1 MLNMKVDNPY
11 AFRFIMEDEIYL
23 LDKDKGVRTIPST
36 ENIPIDEPPAITK
49 PILETPQISFNYLGD
64 NNKRFLVL
72 GNYATEEFIAAEHL
86 TALENILKRKELAIA
101 DVAIFNINT
110 YPDTDINQLTEYF
123 KPEKLLVLGASAL
136 PAGINKLMLNEPAQS
151 GSYTA
156 LYSFSFDEMMSS
168 NDNKKAFWEQMKKL

>member
-23 LDKDKGVRTIPST
+23 LDKDKGVKTIPST
-36 ENIPIDEPPAITK
+36 ENIPVEEAPAITK
-49 PILETPQISFNYLGD
+49 PIVETPQITFNYLGD

-72 GNYATEEFIAAEHL
+72 GNYATEEFIA
-86 TALENILKRKELAIA
+86 

-110 YPDTDINQLTEYF
+110 YPDTNINQLTEYF

>member
-23 LDKDKGVRTIPST
+23 LDKDKGVKAISST
-36 ENIPIDEPPAITK
+36 ENISVNEAPATAKSIV
-49 PILETPQISFNYLGD
+49 ETPQITFNYLGN

-72 GNYATEEFIAAEHL
+72 VNYAAEEFIASEHL

-101 DVAIFNINT
+101 DVAIFNTNT
-110 YPDTDINQLTEYF
+110 YPNTNINQLTEYF
-123 KPEKLLVLGASAL
+123 KPEKLLVLGADAL
-136 PAGINKLMLNEPAQS
+136 PAGINKLILNEPAQF

-156 LYSFSFDEMMSS
+156 LYSFSFDGMMSS
-168 NDNKKAFWEQMKKL
+168 NDNKKTFWEQMKKL

>member
-23 LDKDKGVRTIPST
+23 LDKDKGVKTIPST
-36 ENIPIDEPPAITK
+36 ENISVDEPPAIAK
-49 PILETPQISFNYLGD
+49 PIVETPQITFNYLGD

-72 GNYATEEFIAAEHL
+72 VNYAAEEFIAAEHL

-101 DVAIFNINT
+101 DVAILNINT
-110 YPDTDINQLTEYF
+110 YADTDINQLTEYF
-123 KPEKLLVLGASAL
+123 KPEKLLVLGADAL
-136 PAGINKLMLNEPAQS
+136 PAGIKLILNKPEQ
-151 GSYTA
+151 GDSYTA